1 MRETIDAKARRLLV
15 EARVRILHCDEEDG
29 VVAAEVRGDC
39 RLYSAGRDAEGCWF
53 CSCAART
60 VDCSHVR
67 ALRLVTILE
76 PREAL
81 R

>member
-15 EARVRILHCDEEDG
+15 ETRVRIIDCDEENG
-29 VVAAEVRGDC
+29 VIAAEVRGDC
-39 RLYSAGRDAEGCWF
+39 RLYSAGRDAEGWF

-60 VDCSHVR
+60 ANCAHVR

-76 PREAL
+76 PREAA
-81 R
+81 